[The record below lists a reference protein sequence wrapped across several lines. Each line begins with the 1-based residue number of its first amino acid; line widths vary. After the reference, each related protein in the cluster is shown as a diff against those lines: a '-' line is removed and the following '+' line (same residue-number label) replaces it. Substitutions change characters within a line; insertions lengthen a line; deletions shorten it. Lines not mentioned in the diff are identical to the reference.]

1 MKKTL
6 LTTTALVALAGA
18 ATAEITITGTARLG
32 LQIIEGTAEVKAGAN
47 GKMTAE
53 LKAAAAA
60 AGATL
65 ATANDAATSAAD
77 MTALDDAITASKAA
91 AAADTTAATKAA
103 ADKNTASL
111 EAIKAAATGTAAV
124 TKTEDS
130 TTAKNRV
137 RIAFGLSGETDS
149 GLEFGASIRAD
160 NAAGGNSGTAG
171 SQYLSGSF
179 GKISMGDLDG
189 ADEQMVGDISAMS
202 FAGLGS
208 NQEVSYQSSDHN
220 LAYSISMAGIDFA
233 VSTEAGGGSSTA
245 MGVKWSGDL
254 GGSTVT
260 VGLGQSDVG
269 GKSETSISASLG
281 MGGFTGTIIS
291 STNDNGPVVEAVTEV
306 AAVADTTTYVAPVA
320 KNKTP
325 DTETMGFSLSYNI
338 DALTITAYNKDVST
352 TGAKDKGY
360 SGVGVSYDLG
370 GMTAKAGVADVDG
383 QSLMD
388 FGVSF
393 SF

>member
-1 MKKTL
+1 M
-6 LTTTALVALAGA
+6 AGA
-18 ATAEITITGTARLG
+18 VTAEITVTGTAGFG
-32 LQIIEGTAEVKAGAN
+32 LQTTEGTAAVAAGAN
-47 GKMTAE
+47 GKATTQMVTD
-53 LKAAAAA
+53 AAAANGGTA
-60 AGATL
+60 VGALANDTV
-65 ATANDAATSAAD
+65 ATADDLIALDAAIAASE
-77 MTALDDAITASKAA
+77 AR
-91 AAADTTAATKAA
+91 AAADLDKATQDAENVKTGTLKAINAA
-103 ADKNTASL
+103 L
-111 EAIKAAATGTAAV
+111 TGTAAV
-124 TKTEDS
+124 AKTEDS

-160 NAAGGNSGTAG
+160 NAAGGNSGTGG

-208 NQEVSYQSSDHN
+208 HETVSYQSSDHN
-220 LAYSISMAGIDFA
+220 LAYEISMAGITFG
-233 VSTEAGGGSSTA
+233 VSTDVGGGSSTA

-291 STNDNGPVVEAVTEV
+291 STNDNGPVVKEVTEV
-306 AAVADTTTYVAPVA
+306 AAVAGTTTYVAPVA
-320 KNKTP
+320 ENKTP
-325 DTETMGFSLSYNI
+325 DTETMGFSLSYDIN
-338 DALTITAYNKDVST
+338 DLTITAYNKDVST

-370 GMTAKAGVADVDG
+370 GMVAKAGVADVDG

>member
-32 LQIIEGTAEVKAGAN
+32 LQTTEGTAEVKAGTN
-47 GKMTAE
+47 GK
-53 LKAAAAA
+53 
-60 AGATL
+60 
-65 ATANDAATSAAD
+65 ATAAMVTAATAANATNAVGALTDDTVATADDLIALDAAIA
-77 MTALDDAITASKAA
+77 ASKAR
-91 AAADTTAATKAA
+91 AAADLDKATQDAENVKTGTLKAINAA
-103 ADKNTASL
+103 L
-111 EAIKAAATGTAAV
+111 TGTAAV
-124 TKTEDS
+124 KKTEDS

-160 NAAGGNSGTAG
+160 NAAGGNSGTGG

-189 ADEQMVGDISAMS
+189 ADAQMVGDISAMS

-208 NQEVSYQSSDHN
+208 HETVSYQSSSHN

-233 VSTEAGGGSSTA
+233 VSTDVGGGSSTA

-269 GKSETSISASLG
+269 
-281 MGGFTGTIIS
+281 
-291 STNDNGPVVEAVTEV
+291 VR
-306 AAVADTTTYVAPVA
+306 
-320 KNKTP
+320 
-325 DTETMGFSLSYNI
+325 
-338 DALTITAYNKDVST
+338 
-352 TGAKDKGY
+352 
-360 SGVGVSYDLG
+360 
-370 GMTAKAGVADVDG
+370 
-383 QSLMD
+383 
-388 FGVSF
+388 
-393 SF
+393 